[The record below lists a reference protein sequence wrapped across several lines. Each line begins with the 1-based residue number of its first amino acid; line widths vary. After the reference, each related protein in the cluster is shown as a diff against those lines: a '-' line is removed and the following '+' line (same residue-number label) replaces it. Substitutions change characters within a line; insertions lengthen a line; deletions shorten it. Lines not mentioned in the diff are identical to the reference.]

1 MPEVR
6 SDERVVVERSSVNIG
21 GIIAALALLLAVFG
35 VLRYVGVL

>member
-35 VLRYVGVL
+35 VLRYFGVL